1 MIEERL
7 IEKYFK
13 NYELNMIKL
22 VDDYYN
28 YIGTII
34 KNFQNI
40 SVEDEEEIISDVFFI
55 IWNNKEKLDR
65 KLEFSPYIAGITKK
79 VIYKKYNQNRVS
91 KLIYEDFEDDITD
104 NFNIEK
110 LLEEK
115 EMNDCILRNL
125 KSLGEKEYLVFT
137 KFYYEDKKIKDIAKE
152 LELSVSSVKTTLHRT
167 RKKVKEFLKIGGF
180 C

>member
-13 NYELNMIKL
+13 NNELNMRKI

-34 KNFQNI
+34 KNFQNV
-40 SVEDEEEIISDVFFI
+40 STEDEEEIISDVFFI
-55 IWNNKEKLDR
+55 IWNNKEKLDW
-65 KLEFSPYIAGITKK
+65 KLKFSPYIAGITKK
-79 VIYKKYNQNRVS
+79 VIYKKYNQNRIS
-91 KLIYEDFEDDITD
+91 KLIYDGFEDDIID

-115 EMNDCILRNL
+115 EINDCILSNL

-137 KFYYEDKKIKDIAKE
+137 KFYYEDKKVKDIAKD
-152 LELSVSSVKTTLHRT
+152 LEMSVSSVKTTLYRT

>member
-13 NYELNMIKL
+13 NNELNMIKL

-125 KSLGEKEYLVFT
+125 KSFGEKEYLVFT

>member
-13 NYELNMIKL
+13 NNELNMRKI

-40 SVEDEEEIISDVFFI
+40 SLEDEEEIISDVFFI

-65 KLEFSPYIAGITKK
+65 TLEFSPYIAGITKK
-79 VIYKKYNQNRVS
+79 VIYKKYNQNRVL
-91 KLIYEDFEDDITD
+91 KLIYEDFDDDITD

-125 KSLGEKEYLVFT
+125 KALGEKEYLVFT
-137 KFYYEDKKIKDIAKE
+137 KFYYEDKKVKDIAKD
-152 LELSVSSVKTTLHRT
+152 LEMSVSLVKTTLHRT
-167 RKKVKEFLKIGGF
+167 RKKVKEYLKIGGF

>member
-13 NYELNMIKL
+13 NNELNMRKV

-34 KNFQNI
+34 KNFQN
-40 SVEDEEEIISDVFFI
+40 VTPEDEEEIISDVFFI
-55 IWNNKEKLDR
+55 IWNNKEKLDW
-65 KLEFSPYIAGITKK
+65 KLKFSPYIAGITKK
-79 VIYKKYNQNRVS
+79 VIYKKYNQNRIS
-91 KLIYEDFEDDITD
+91 KLIYDGFEDDIID

-115 EMNDCILRNL
+115 EINDCILSNL

-137 KFYYEDKKIKDIAKE
+137 KFYYEDKKVKDIAKD
-152 LELSVSSVKTTLHRT
+152 LEMSVSSVKTTLHRT

>member
-13 NYELNMIKL
+13 NNELNMIKL

-115 EMNDCILRNL
+115 EINDCILRNL

-152 LELSVSSVKTTLHRT
+152 LELSVSSVKTMLHRT

>member
-13 NYELNMIKL
+13 NNELNMIKL

-79 VIYKKYNQNRVS
+79 VIYKKYNQNRDS

>member
-13 NYELNMIKL
+13 NNELNMIKL

-40 SVEDEEEIISDVFFI
+40 SLEDEEEIISDVFFI

-125 KSLGEKEYLVFT
+125 KSFGEKEYLVFT

>member
-13 NYELNMIKL
+13 NNELNMRKL

-40 SVEDEEEIISDVFFI
+40 SLEDEEEIISDVFFI

-125 KSLGEKEYLVFT
+125 KSLGE
-137 KFYYEDKKIKDIAKE
+137 
-152 LELSVSSVKTTLHRT
+152 
-167 RKKVKEFLKIGGF
+167 
-180 C
+180 

>member
-7 IEKYFK
+7 IEKYLK
-13 NYELNMIKL
+13 NNELNMRKV

-34 KNFQNI
+34 KNFQNL

-65 KLEFSPYIAGITKK
+65 KLKFSPYIAGITKK
-79 VIYKKYNQNRVS
+79 VVYKKYNQNRIS
-91 KLIYEDFEDDITD
+91 KLIYEDFEDDIID

-152 LELSVSSVKTTLHRT
+152 LELSVSSVKTMLHRT

>member
-13 NYELNMIKL
+13 NNELNMIKL

-115 EMNDCILRNL
+115 EINDCILRNL

>member
-13 NYELNMIKL
+13 NNELNMIKL

-115 EMNDCILRNL
+115 EINDCILRNL

-137 KFYYEDKKIKDIAKE
+137 KFYYEYNKIKDIAKE